1 MLQNGSLLA
10 YYNELCDL
18 VYKGINHLEP
28 HYKIDLCVNKNFH
41 AVIQSLAH
49 SINLYSSLSVTR
61 AQLSGINKS
70 LKEKLCQ
77 KLIAVLKD
85 ELLDPVTT
93 DKPDIL
99 DTFKVNYNYAF
110 ILFL

>member
-10 YYNELCDL
+10 YYNELCDS
-18 VYKGINHLEP
+18 VYIGLNDLEP
-28 HYKIDLCVNKNFH
+28 HYKTDDCVNKSFH

-49 SINLYSSLSVTR
+49 SINLYSSFSVTR
-61 AQLSGINKS
+61 AQLSGINKP

-77 KLIAVLKD
+77 KLIAILKD
-85 ELLDPVTT
+85 ELLDPGTT

-99 DTFKVNYNYAF
+99 DTFEVD
-110 ILFL
+110 